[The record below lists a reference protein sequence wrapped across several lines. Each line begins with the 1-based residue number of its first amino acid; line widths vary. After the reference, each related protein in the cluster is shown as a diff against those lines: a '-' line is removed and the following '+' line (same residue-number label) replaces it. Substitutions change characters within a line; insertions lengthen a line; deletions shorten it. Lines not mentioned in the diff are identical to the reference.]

1 MPARQADIAVTIV
14 YEGREHVLRTYTH
27 EYRSLMALIYDKLY
41 VINFGDCKGIGRCG
55 TCHVRLPEYA
65 EETLLER
72 SGNEPNTLG
81 KMTGVLPTS
90 RLSCHIPIDERL
102 HGLRVEIM
110 QDEEPGLY

>member
-1 MPARQADIAVTIV
+1 MSTRQAHIIVTV
-14 YEGREHVLRTYTH
+14 LYEGREYVLRTYAR

-41 VINFGDCKGIGRCG
+41 VVNFGDCKGIGRCG

-65 EETLLER
+65 EGTLLIR

-102 HGLRVEIM
+102 HGLLVEIL
-110 QDEEPGLY
+110 QDEAPGLY

>member
-1 MPARQADIAVTIV
+1 MSTRQANIAVTIV
-14 YEGREHVLRTYTH
+14 YEGREYVLRTYAQ

-41 VINFGDCKGIGRCG
+41 VVDFGECKGIGRCG
-55 TCHVRLPEYA
+55 TCHVRLPDHAGEA
-65 EETLLER
+65 LLTR
-72 SGNEPNTLG
+72 SGNEPTTLG

-110 QDEEPGLY
+110 QVEEPGLY